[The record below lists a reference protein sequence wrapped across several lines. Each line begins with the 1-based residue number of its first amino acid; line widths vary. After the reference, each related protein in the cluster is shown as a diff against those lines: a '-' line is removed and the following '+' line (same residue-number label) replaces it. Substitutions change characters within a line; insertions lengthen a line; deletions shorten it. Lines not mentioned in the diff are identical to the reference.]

1 MKLMKLLMVF
11 LVLTIN
17 ITLYAALQEGA
28 AAKEDEI
35 KKAFQTAKK
44 FIYSKEWQ
52 KAAAHLKKVT
62 ADFPGNKWTDESLY
76 WLGYSLNKVSEGSR
90 DIEKT
95 LEIKEQALKNLATLM
110 QTYPSSQWFDD
121 AEVLTV
127 EIAEELAQ
135 RGLKQYREF
144 IIDKVK
150 EEKEADMKAV
160 ALMALVNMDK
170 EKAFPAAEKI
180 IRDSKNPELREKAVF
195 VLSQIRDDR
204 VVPLLVEVALKDP
217 SEEAKKQAVFWL
229 GQIGTPESFKVL
241 LGLYE
246 KARDVELKIQLIF
259 SISQT
264 GGEKA
269 VRELIRIYK
278 KESSLELKK
287 QIIFWLGQSKSKEAQ
302 EFILK
307 ILE

>member
-1 MKLMKLLMVF
+1 MKLMKIVIAF

-17 ITLYAALQEGA
+17 ITLYAAVQKEA

-52 KAAAHLKKVT
+52 KAVEHLKKVT
-62 ADFPGNKWTDESLY
+62 ADFPGSKWTDESLY
-76 WLGYSLNKVSEGSR
+76 WLGYSLHKVSESSR
-90 DIEKT
+90 DLEKA
-95 LEIKEQALKNLATLM
+95 LEIKEEALKNLALLM
-110 QTYPSSQWFDD
+110 QKYPSSQWFDD
-121 AEVLTV
+121 ADVLTV
-127 EIAEELAQ
+127 EIAEELAE
-135 RGLKQYREF
+135 RGLKQYRKF

-160 ALMALVNMDK
+160 ALMALMNMDK
-170 EKAFPAAEKI
+170 EKAFPAAEKL
-180 IRDSKNPELREKAVF
+180 IRNSKNPELREKAIF

-217 SEEAKKQAVFWL
+217 NKEARKQAVFWL
-229 GQIGTPESFKVL
+229 GQIRTPESFKVL
-241 LGLYE
+241 LELYE
-246 KARDVELKIQLIF
+246 NARDVELKKQLIF

-269 VRELIRIYK
+269 VKEVIRIYK

-287 QIIFWLGQSKSKEAQ
+287 QIIFWLGQSRSKEAR
-302 EFILK
+302 EFILE